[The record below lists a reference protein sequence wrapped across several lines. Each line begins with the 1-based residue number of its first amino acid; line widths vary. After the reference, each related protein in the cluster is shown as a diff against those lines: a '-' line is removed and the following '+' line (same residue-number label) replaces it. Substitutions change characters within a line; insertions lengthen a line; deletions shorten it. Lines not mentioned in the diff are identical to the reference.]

1 MGTGFLHLLREHDWG
16 VHIVNPRIRHE
27 KRRRHERQSPIGPQ
41 TFRETAPRPVL
52 RPAHEPR
59 TQRVALDVA
68 AGAHQDIKRVDRM
81 ALESTLIYG
90 TLSDCPAAVTP
101 SDAMGNG
108 YPVQEFRQLEGTVR
122 TQDQM
127 PVIRENA
134 VRKQADRMTC
144 QALSQ
149 DRQKRAIVIRSRE
162 DVRLADAAIVYMEEG
177 CGER

>member
-1 MGTGFLHLLREHDWG
+1 MGTGLLHLLREHDWR
-16 VHIVNPRIRHE
+16 VHVVNPRIGHE
-27 KRRRHERQSPIGPQ
+27 KWRRHERQPPIGSQ
-41 TFRETAPRPVL
+41 AFRETAPRPVL

-81 ALESTLIYG
+81 ALESTLIHR
-90 TLSDCPAAVTP
+90 TLADRPAAVTP

-108 YPVQEFRQLEGTVR
+108 YPVHQLRQLEGTVR
-122 TQDQM
+122 TQDEM

-134 VRKQADRMTC
+134 VRKEADRMTC
-144 QALSQ
+144 QTLSQ
-149 DRQKRAIVIRSRE
+149 DRQKRAIVIRSGE
-162 DVRLADAAIVYMEEG
+162 DVRLTDAAIVHMKEG